1 MDECQCV
8 IPKQA
13 FTFFRIRLVRLL
25 CSGRLAVCTERDG
38 PFVGEEREGTGAPF
52 SCVQSEVARTKEC
65 VPGVRTRAN
74 GKCIFDAVPYL
85 CKDLTD
91 DTWMEGPFHWAD
103 STLAKRV
110 GSAAAGSHSLDCLEV
125 DPVLDRPHEDLPC
138 EHAESRR
145 AGAALL
151 VDVGHHC

>member
-38 PFVGEEREGTGAPF
+38 PFVGEEREGTGGPF

-65 VPGVRTRAN
+65 VPGVRTCAN
-74 GKCIFDAVPYL
+74 GKCIFDAVPNL
-85 CKDLTD
+85 L
-91 DTWMEGPFHWAD
+91 
-103 STLAKRV
+103 
-110 GSAAAGSHSLDCLEV
+110 SLDA
-125 DPVLDRPHEDLPC
+125 DPL
-138 EHAESRR
+138 
-145 AGAALL
+145 
-151 VDVGHHC
+151 

>member
-13 FTFFRIRLVRLL
+13 FTFFRIRFVRLL

-38 PFVGEEREGTGAPF
+38 PFVGEEREGTGGPF

-74 GKCIFDAVPYL
+74 GKCIFDAVPKQIKRKFPPLMSDKAFTGSLLDKCGYSYL
-85 CKDLTD
+85 HK
-91 DTWMEGPFHWAD
+91 AY
-103 STLAKRV
+103 
-110 GSAAAGSHSLDCLEV
+110 
-125 DPVLDRPHEDLPC
+125 
-138 EHAESRR
+138 
-145 AGAALL
+145 
-151 VDVGHHC
+151 